1 MGSVREG
8 LRQTRLREYSTFG
21 GFGRTCRPEIAWLDG
36 ERMDERV
43 LIELSYGRY
52 ERLIGLASKNN
63 TTIGNTDSLTRLAA
77 CLSATYNLLYEKA
90 SEQED
95 ALSTVGNI
103 GLYTDGDTKNSD
115 YDIVADIEKIN
126 AILFTEKID
135 YLGTKNIGKISLT
148 NLLQGK
154 PVGSLFTNSPS
165 PNQNNP

>member
-1 MGSVREG
+1 
-8 LRQTRLREYSTFG
+8 
-21 GFGRTCRPEIAWLDG
+21 
-36 ERMDERV
+36 MDERV
-43 LIELSYGRY
+43 LIELSYGEY
-52 ERLIGLASKNN
+52 ERLIALASKNN
-63 TTIGNTDSLTRLAA
+63 TTIGNTDSLARLAA

-90 SEQED
+90 GEQEE

-135 YLGTKNIGKISLT
+135 YLGTKNMGKISLT

-165 PNQNNP
+165 GNQNTP